1 MQDVIPVVK
10 EFDSSLT
17 RRMQNPNDEY
27 YQDVMQS
34 TEEKYQNITYW
45 KHGKFETVSGLEFI
59 PISVEKAISKAQDLL
74 PEYEEG
80 IGFTNGGNKD
90 AIHFIRKGKN
100 YWRATVPVFTRREW
114 DGYYYQASS
123 DTKGVMDVIRL
134 FFDELDWFGMLD
146 FKLRRNT
153 S

>member
-1 MQDVIPVVK
+1 MQDVIPVVR
-10 EFDSSLT
+10 EFDNSIT

-27 YQDVMQS
+27 YQDVMQN

-59 PISVEKAISKAQDLL
+59 PINVEKAISEAQNLL

-80 IGFTNGGNKD
+80 IGFTNGRNKD

-100 YWRATVPVFTRREW
+100 YWRATVPVFTREKW

-123 DTKGVMDVIRL
+123 NTKGVMDVIRL
-134 FFDELDWFGMLD
+134 FFDELDWFGMLG
-146 FKLRRNT
+146 FKLRQDT